1 MIKRAPSRG
10 YFGGV
15 CQGLAEQTDTNPLAW
30 RIIFLLAPSS
40 LWVYIA
46 LWILLKKEDEQYN

>member
-15 CQGLAEQTDTNPLAW
+15 CQGLAEETDTNPLAW

-46 LWILLKKEDEQYN
+46 LWILLKEEDE

>member
-15 CQGLAEQTDTNPLAW
+15 CQGIAEETETSAIAW
-30 RIIFLLAPSS
+30 RIIFILVPSS
-40 LWVYIA
+40 FWIYVA
-46 LWILLKKEDEQYN
+46 LWILFKKEE